1 MGMLKRLWGKVRSQ
15 IVLSLRRTFCEG
27 IVVNQTLGKKMLQ
40 ALETEFSSILAQ
52 GTTTMEKL
60 EALISLHEKAS
71 TVATLQP
78 QLSGIMA
85 NAALTDDQKVEA
97 ILVAVGKL

>member
-1 MGMLKRLWGKVRSQ
+1 MGILKKLWEGLPGQ
-15 IVLSLRRTFCEG
+15 IELNLRRMVCDRV
-27 IVVNQTLGKKMLQ
+27 VVNQTLEKKMLQ
-40 ALETEFSSILAQ
+40 ALETEFSTIIGQA
-52 GTTTMEKL
+52 GTTLEKL
-60 EALISLHEKAS
+60 EALVGLHAKAS
-71 TVATLQP
+71 AVSVLQP